1 MKIILSRRGVAMS
14 KYKTM
19 LKKDIQL
26 CDEYIAKNF
35 ATHGEVKSLTGKYI
49 MDYPKFNE
57 GIIAYVGVPGYETN
71 EIENIK
77 IVKSK
82 LEYLLNRVD
91 NPELYNNSKSSG
103 INISTVNNNTNDNS
117 NTTNINM
124 SINDIKKNIDD
135 NTYLSDSEK
144 KELLMKLDEIEELQK
159 SEESKSK
166 KWDRAKKL
174 LSFIL
179 DKGAD
184 IAIMYIPQIMK
195 AINK

>member
-1 MKIILSRRGVAMS
+1 
-14 KYKTM
+14 
-19 LKKDIQL
+19 
-26 CDEYIAKNF
+26 
-35 ATHGEVKSLTGKYI
+35 
-49 MDYPKFNE
+49 
-57 GIIAYVGVPGYETN
+57 
-71 EIENIK
+71 
-77 IVKSK
+77 
-82 LEYLLNRVD
+82 
-91 NPELYNNSKSSG
+91 
-103 INISTVNNNTNDNS
+103 
-117 NTTNINM
+117 M